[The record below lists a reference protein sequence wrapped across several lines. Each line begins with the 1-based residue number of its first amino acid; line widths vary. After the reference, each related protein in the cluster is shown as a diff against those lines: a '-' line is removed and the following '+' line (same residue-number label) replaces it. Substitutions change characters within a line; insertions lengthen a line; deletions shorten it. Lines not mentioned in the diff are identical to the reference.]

1 MNVRITRTSNGK
13 YHLMAQSPIY
23 GATTLLLTRY
33 ETFIEARILLTEY
46 DCKLLDAGRTIIKR
60 TSTYWWYNA
69 TSAKANEQKG
79 EKCNV

>member
-23 GATTLLLTRY
+23 GATTLLLTIDEIFA
-33 ETFIEARILLTEY
+33 ETNILLTEH

-60 TSTYWWYNA
+60 IGRDYWYSA
-69 TSAKANEQKG
+69 TSAKANDQKG
-79 EKCNV
+79 DKRNV